1 MRLHGLPRSIISD
14 RDSKFVGY
22 FWKTLWKN
30 MGIELKFSSTFH
42 PQIDGQTEVVN
53 RSLGNLLRCLVGN
66 KPSNWEM
73 VLAQAEFAYN
83 NSVNR
88 STGKTPFEIV
98 TGMKPRGVSDLR
110 DGDGEEKR
118 IVVGEEFVDFMESFA

>member
-1 MRLHGLPRSIISD
+1 M
-14 RDSKFVGY
+14 
-22 FWKTLWKN
+22 
-30 MGIELKFSSTFH
+30 
-42 PQIDGQTEVVN
+42 N

-98 TGMKPRGVSDLR
+98 TGMQPRGVSDLR
-110 DGDGEEKR
+110 DIAGEEKR
-118 IVVGEEFVDFMESFA
+118 SAAGEEFADFMESLHKEVKLRLEQSN